1 MSFNFLFPGD
11 KNEQDPPGGFK
22 PRSLSMKAAVI
33 DSVYPLENI
42 RQATTRMEP
51 RLQFGKIILTMPR

>member
-1 MSFNFLFPGD
+1 
-11 KNEQDPPGGFK
+11 
-22 PRSLSMKAAVI
+22 MKAAVI